1 MTAFSCVLYLNIGG
15 VTVTSD
21 KVKKLTVT
29 YAAEENTLF
38 SGFING
44 EMKIEIYGDL
54 TFTPGGQVSISASSG
69 ITSFSANN
77 FKVSKIKRR
86 GQVVIVTARD
96 DMRELER
103 NFDDSAFDED
113 EDTGSGRAVQVI
125 AAQCGFVGALN
136 VPSCTLKYADIH
148 GKTCREILRQLS
160 CAYCGVW
167 ICTSG
172 RYLTF
177 IPYGS
182 YSFACEPSPDA
193 VFYIH
198 SYRQISGISAYDT
211 ETHTL
216 HHKGSG
222 SDITLRGRM
231 LTDDRAAGIM
241 AQLAGKTV
249 RSFYLQGQ
257 PCINGVCG
265 VVCISDGNYDYFSA
279 KTVIDVGE
287 KITFSAQFEDLS
299 ADGEEYI
306 SPVEYKAMDTV
317 QPVTAYGSTIID
329 SKGLGVL
336 EEDDD
341 KEMRE
346 KKAYYFEAAKGK
358 VARFTG
364 AVMDKIM
371 PVSIEKVSDTSRRIT
386 YDGVAYLLTYTKTGG
401 TKTNIRLTEIS
412 D

>member
-1 MTAFSCVLYLNIGG
+1 MELDLSVGG
-15 VTVTSD
+15 ISITSD
-21 KVKKLTVT
+21 RLKSLTIT

-38 SGFING
+38 TGFVNG
-44 EMKIEIYGDL
+44 EMKIEIYGDM
-54 TFTPGGQVSISASSG
+54 TFAPGGQVSISASSG
-69 ITSFSANN
+69 ITAFSADN
-77 FKVSKIKRR
+77 FRVSRIKRR
-86 GQVVIVTARD
+86 GNTVIVTARD

-113 EDTGSGRAVQVI
+113 EDTEASRAVQAI
-125 AAQCGFVGALN
+125 AAQCGFAGAAN

-167 ICTSG
+167 VCASG

-177 IPYGS
+177 VPYGS

-198 SYRQISGISAYDT
+198 SYRQISGINAYDT

-222 SDITLRGRM
+222 ADITLRGRM
-231 LTDDRAAGIM
+231 LTDERAAGIM
-241 AQLAGKTV
+241 AQLSGKTV

-265 VVCISDGNYDYFSA
+265 VVCISDGNCDYYSA
-279 KTVIDVGE
+279 KTVIDIGAE
-287 KITFSAQFEDLS
+287 IEFSAQFEDLS

-306 SPVEYKAMDTV
+306 SPMEYKAMDTV

-336 EEDDD
+336 EDDDD
-341 KEMRE
+341 KELRE

-364 AVMDKIM
+364 AVMDKVM
-371 PVSIEKVSDTSRRIT
+371 PASVERISDTSRRIV
-386 YDGVAYLLTYTKTGG
+386 YDGVAYLLTYTKNG
-401 TKTNIRLTEIS
+401 TTKSNIRLTEITQ
-412 D
+412 